1 MNTARPESP
10 PYQMFML
17 ALCLYTLT
25 ALTFEAI
32 VRPGPEIRSLLGYA
46 DTFICA
52 LFLMDF
58 LVCLYNAPN
67 RWRYLYTWGWLDL
80 ASSIP
85 TLDIAR
91 WGRAARAARILRV
104 LRGVRAT
111 RILGGMAVTKRTE
124 SAFLAVALVAIL
136 LLIVSSISMLQ
147 VETAPESNIRTADDA
162 LWWALSTITT
172 VGYGD
177 RYPVTP
183 EGRFVAGLLM
193 CAGVG
198 LFGMFS
204 GFLAA
209 WFVAPAAAEDKSE
222 IQALKDEVRQIRALL
237 EKAIGRSA

>member
-1 MNTARPESP
+1 MNTARPESA
-10 PYQMFML
+10 PYQVFML
-17 ALCLYTLT
+17 ALCAYTLT

-32 VRPGPEIRSLLGYA
+32 VPLGPETRSLLGYA
-46 DTFICA
+46 DAFICA
-52 LFLMDF
+52 LFLTDF
-58 LVCLYNAPN
+58 LVCLYKAPN

-85 TLDIAR
+85 TVDIAR
-91 WGRAARAARILRV
+91 WGRAARVARILRV

-111 RILGGMAVTKRTE
+111 KTLAGRALTKRAE

-136 LLIVSSISMLQ
+136 LLIVSSVSILQ
-147 VETAPESNIRTADDA
+147 VETAPESNIKTADDA
-162 LWWALSTITT
+162 LWWALTTITT

-183 EGRFVAGLLM
+183 EGRFVGGLLM

-198 LFGMFS
+198 SFGMFS

-209 WFVAPAAAEDKSE
+209 WFVAPAAVEDKSE
-222 IQALKDEVRQIRALL
+222 IQALKDEVRQMRALL
-237 EKAIGRSA
+237 EKVIGRSA